1 MKKCL
6 IVEDEPALRQAY
18 ASAMR
23 DMGFDVVEA
32 STRTQA
38 FYFLKTRVFALIL
51 LDLSLPDGS
60 TLDLADYVQMRND
73 PTLIVVVT
81 GTHLYPNGELAQI
94 APRIDFAL
102 RKPVNLTDLAAI
114 AQRALEI

>member
-1 MKKCL
+1 MKECL

-18 ASAMR
+18 GDAMR
-23 DMGFDVVEA
+23 DLGFDVVEA

-38 FYFLKTRVFALIL
+38 FYFLKTHVFALIL
-51 LDLSLPDGS
+51 LDLALPDGT

-73 PTLIVVVT
+73 PTLIVVIT
-81 GTHLYPNGELAQI
+81 GSHLYPNGEMAQL

-102 RKPVNLTDLAAI
+102 RKPVNLADLAAI
-114 AQRALEI
+114 AQRALEV